1 MSVFDEYAQ
10 EYDSWYDKN
19 RFSFLSEIEAIKKV
33 LPPGRGVEIGTG
45 SGRFAKELG
54 IKWGVEPS
62 KAMAQMCLRRGVKVE
77 IAQAESLPFASGS
90 FDFALFVTSFCF
102 LKEPLAAL
110 REAHRILSPGGCVIL
125 GIIDRESFLGK
136 AYGKKKSKFYEEA
149 HFYSAAEACSDA
161 CLQMNYTSKRV
172 ACLFFCFLL
181 LSLPSL
187 LSAICPQD
195 RHLIPSPSEKAA
207 VMQLD
212 FDGDG
217 VINSEDSDIDGDDIA
232 NSKDKDIERFQS
244 LWGAGFFIL
253 EP

>member
-149 HFYSAAEACSDA
+149 HFYSAAEAIEI
-161 CLQMNYTSKRV
+161 LKR
-172 ACLFFCFLL
+172 AEFRF
-181 LSLPSL
+181 
-187 LSAICPQD
+187 
-195 RHLIPSPSEKAA
+195 EKAYQTLFINPSQLRKIDEIREGFGEGSFV
-207 VMQLD
+207 VMR
-212 FDGDG
+212 
-217 VINSEDSDIDGDDIA
+217 A
-232 NSKDKDIERFQS
+232 CK
-244 LWGAGFFIL
+244 
-253 EP
+253 